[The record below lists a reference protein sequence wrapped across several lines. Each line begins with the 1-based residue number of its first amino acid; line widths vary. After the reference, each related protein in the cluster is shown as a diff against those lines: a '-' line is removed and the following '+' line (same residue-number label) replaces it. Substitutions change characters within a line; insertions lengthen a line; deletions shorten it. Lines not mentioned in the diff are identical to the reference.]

1 MSYSADKRK
10 LLSSL
15 CHGALFINYTF
26 ISIGVPIALL
36 IVSDDPVVIAN
47 AKESLN
53 LHFNTWVLGGIATTL
68 WFFWFLILPIP
79 FAVLFTIPYV
89 LLSFVIPILAILKIL
104 GDPTTEYRYPW
115 ILRLI

>member
-36 IVSDDPVVIAN
+36 IISDDPVVIAN

-53 LHFNTWVLGGIATTL
+53 LHFNVWVLWGIFGVL
-68 WFFWFLILPIP
+68 WFLII
-79 FAVLFTIPYV
+79 TIPLALLVLIPCV
-89 LLSFVIPILAILKIL
+89 LLSVIFPILAILKIL
-104 GDPTTEYRYPW
+104 GDPSTEYRYPW
-115 ILRLI
+115 IIRLI